1 MLGLDSDVLQRLP
14 YAFNAPFNSYTKQ
27 DSPTCLPNTRV
38 GLLEEIY
45 NWVNSE
51 DERCIYWLS
60 GLAGTGKSTIAR
72 TVARRYFEQKRLG
85 ASFFFS
91 RGGGDVGHAGK
102 FFTSIAVQLA
112 YNAPSLRRYISEAA
126 EEQIDIANH
135 SLRDQWRQLVI
146 RPLLRSDKRLSPSSY
161 LLIVDALDECDN
173 EDHIHTIL
181 QLLAEARSL
190 TTVRLRVFLTS
201 RPEVPIRH
209 GIRAIPQ
216 AEHQDFILHDI
227 PPAIV
232 SHDITLFLQVNFEQI
247 RNELH
252 LKAEWPG
259 NEVIK
264 KLVRTADNLFIWAA
278 TACRFVREGKMFAAD
293 RLSLILKED
302 LVDTSIADSI
312 TDDSSIDG
320 SNIEDFAI
328 APEEH
333 LNVLYTTVL
342 EHSARKYPPENRKAL
357 YKGMRK
363 TLGGIILLFS
373 PLSALSLAKL
383 LNLQGEIVP
392 QTLDDLHSI
401 LEIPKDPARP
411 LRLLHPS
418 FRDFLLTKERCSK
431 HFYVDERL
439 LHQALAAGCI
449 RIMSQTLKK
458 DICGMHAPGS
468 QASQIES
475 SWIEKCLPPEVQ
487 YACLYWVQHLQRSG
501 SQAYNSEEAYQFLQ
515 AHLLHWLEALGW
527 IGKTSEGIQAILSL
541 EVHVS
546 VSYLSIV
553 YKSLTN
559 LSLG

>member
-1 MLGLDSDVLQRLP
+1 MPGLDSDVLRRLP
-14 YAFNAPFNSYTKQ
+14 YAFDAPFNSYTKQ

-45 NWVNSE
+45 NWVDSE

-85 ASFFFS
+85 ASFYFS
-91 RGGGDVGHAGK
+91 RGGGDVGHASK

-173 EDHIHTIL
+173 ENRIHTIL

-201 RPEVPIRH
+201 RPEVPIRQ

-259 NEVIK
+259 GEVIE
-264 KLVRTADNLFIWAA
+264 KLVLAAGSLFIWAA
-278 TACRFVREGKMFAAD
+278 TACRFVREGRKFAAD
-293 RLSLILKED
+293 RLSLILKEN
-302 LVDTSIADSI
+302 LVHTSAADSSN
-312 TDDSSIDG
+312 DDSSTDG
-320 SNIEDFAI
+320 SDNKDLAI
-328 APEEH
+328 APDER
-333 LNVLYTTVL
+333 LNGMYNTVL
-342 EHSARKYPPENRKAL
+342 EYSACKYPKDERKKL
-357 YKGMRK
+357 YKEMRR
-363 TLGGIILLFS
+363 TLGGGCS
-373 PLSALSLAKL
+373 
-383 LNLQGEIVP
+383 
-392 QTLDDLHSI
+392 SI
-401 LEIPKDPARP
+401 LPTSREITRQLTSPSRRK
-411 LRLLHPS
+411 RLPDT
-418 FRDFLLTKERCSK
+418 R
-431 HFYVDERL
+431 
-439 LHQALAAGCI
+439 
-449 RIMSQTLKK
+449 
-458 DICGMHAPGS
+458 
-468 QASQIES
+468 
-475 SWIEKCLPPEVQ
+475 
-487 YACLYWVQHLQRSG
+487 
-501 SQAYNSEEAYQFLQ
+501 
-515 AHLLHWLEALGW
+515 
-527 IGKTSEGIQAILSL
+527 
-541 EVHVS
+541 
-546 VSYLSIV
+546 
-553 YKSLTN
+553 
-559 LSLG
+559 